1 MVIFAFFRIYKEAS
15 DGLVD
20 EVEYLFEVYLGTH
33 YRVLRQYQ
41 VKDLLEDMDV
51 ACADFQT
58 HLWRFY
64 RQQGETSL
72 E

>member
-20 EVEYLFEVYLGTH
+20 EVEYLFEVYLRTH
-33 YRVLRQYQ
+33 YRILCQYQ
-41 VKDLLEDMDV
+41 VEYLLEDMYV
-51 ACADFQT
+51 AGADFQT
-58 HLWRFY
+58 HLRRFY